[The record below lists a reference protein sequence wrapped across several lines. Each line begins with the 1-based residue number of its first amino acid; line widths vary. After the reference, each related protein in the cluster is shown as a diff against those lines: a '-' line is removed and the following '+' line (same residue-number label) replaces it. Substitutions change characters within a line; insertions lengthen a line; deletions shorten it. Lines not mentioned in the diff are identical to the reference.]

1 VKRIAILT
9 AGADAPGANAAIRS
23 IVRSAYHMDM
33 EVLGV
38 RGGFAGLLSDDVI
51 ILTSKSV
58 SGILPRGG
66 TILGTS
72 RTRIDEAQV
81 QTIREVMDRY
91 RITVLAVL
99 GDRETMASCDL
110 LTQHD
115 VPVLALPLTIDNDI
129 NGTDETI
136 GFDTAVDNNC

>member
-58 SGILPRGG
+58 SGILPRVEPYWV
-66 TILGTS
+66 
-72 RTRIDEAQV
+72 RPE
-81 QTIREVMDRY
+81 
-91 RITVLAVL
+91 
-99 GDRETMASCDL
+99 
-110 LTQHD
+110 H
-115 VPVLALPLTIDNDI
+115 ALMKLK
-129 NGTDETI
+129 
-136 GFDTAVDNNC
+136 FKQ

>member
-58 SGILPRGG
+58 SGILPRV
-66 TILGTS
+66 
-72 RTRIDEAQV
+72 EP
-81 QTIREVMDRY
+81 Y
-91 RITVLAVL
+91 LAHP
-99 GDRETMASCDL
+99 E
-110 LTQHD
+110 H
-115 VPVLALPLTIDNDI
+115 ALMKLK
-129 NGTDETI
+129 
-136 GFDTAVDNNC
+136 FKQ

>member
-1 VKRIAILT
+1 MKRIAILT

-110 LTQHD
+110 LHHQ
-115 VPVLALPLTIDNDI
+115 
-129 NGTDETI
+129 
-136 GFDTAVDNNC
+136 

>member
-1 VKRIAILT
+1 MQVKRIAILT

-58 SGILPRGG
+58 SGILPRV
-66 TILGTS
+66 
-72 RTRIDEAQV
+72 EP
-81 QTIREVMDRY
+81 Y
-91 RITVLAVL
+91 LA
-99 GDRETMASCDL
+99 RPE
-110 LTQHD
+110 H
-115 VPVLALPLTIDNDI
+115 ALMKLK
-129 NGTDETI
+129 
-136 GFDTAVDNNC
+136 FKQ